1 MNGFIRRSTSL
12 KQKILSASADLLASQ
27 GVKKTSINQIS
38 KKARVSPVTI
48 YNYFGSKAGLVTET
62 IKYLATQKL
71 EEAEKLLNERRPY
84 LDRLAELVFL
94 KSSNLNQ
101 YHPELLKEMAATKDP
116 ELKEYLEGQVYPEAM
131 KTLNDF
137 LEEGK
142 SSGYIR
148 PELSAR
154 SIQMFTDMFKHLA
167 SSYPQIYDNSP
178 ENHRLINEIWR
189 IYLYGLMGQETHP
202 ELFSVSRPRAEE
214 RD

>member
-1 MNGFIRRSTSL
+1 MNGFNRRSKTIQ
-12 KQKILSASADLLASQ
+12 QKILSAATGLLASQ

-38 KKARVSPVTI
+38 KKAEVSPVTI
-48 YNYFGSKAGLVTET
+48 YNYFGSKAGLVKET

-71 EEAEKLLNERRPY
+71 EEAEKLFSGRRPY
-84 LDRLAELVFL
+84 LERLAELVFL

-131 KTLNDF
+131 EAFTAF

-154 SIQMFTDMFKHLA
+154 SIQLFTEMFKYLA
-167 SSYPQIYDNSP
+167 SSYPQIYNDSP

-202 ELFSVSRPRAEE
+202 ELFSVSRPPT
-214 RD
+214 